1 MASNSIQFNWITLQ
15 NEKGSFMK
23 NDVTADEVTTQKMID
38 DLKVVA
44 RDAEVLIKATAS
56 DVGEKSKEAREKLME
71 TLESAKATAMQ
82 LEARLEQQ
90 AIAAAKATDKA
101 IREHPYQSLGI
112 AFGVGLL
119 IGVLTN
125 RR

>member
-1 MASNSIQFNWITLQ
+1 
-15 NEKGSFMK
+15 MK

-56 DVGEKSKEAREKLME
+56 DVGEKSKEARERLME